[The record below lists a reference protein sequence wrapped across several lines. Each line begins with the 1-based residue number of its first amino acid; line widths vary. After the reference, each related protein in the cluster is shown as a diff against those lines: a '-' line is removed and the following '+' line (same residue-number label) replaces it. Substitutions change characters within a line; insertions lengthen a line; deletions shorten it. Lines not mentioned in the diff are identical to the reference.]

1 MDDSPKA
8 LAQFFDRDE
17 TIRIN
22 VEQEIENVG
31 GSYEEAVRFK
41 IGHA

>member
-1 MDDSPKA
+1 MEDWPKA
-8 LAQFFDRDE
+8 LAQPFDRDE

-22 VEQEIENVG
+22 VKQETGNVG
-31 GSYEEAVRFK
+31 GFYEEAVRFK

>member
-1 MDDSPKA
+1 VDGSPKTM
-8 LAQFFDRDE
+8 AQLFDRE

-22 VEQEIENVG
+22 VKQEIGNVG

>member
-1 MDDSPKA
+1 M
-8 LAQFFDRDE
+8 AQLFDRE

-22 VEQEIENVG
+22 VKQEIGNVG